1 MAAGTLDT
9 KGGVVAGNGIAGN
22 TYILSV
28 DDVSGTSTAAA
39 ITEATTGDANDN
51 VYTVVGVEGITDG
64 DHIALQG
71 TAAPSLTGCTL
82 VATFTQNP
90 A

>member
-1 MAAGTLDT
+1 MATVTNTNAAV
-9 KGGVVAGNGIAGN
+9 KAGNGLGGN

-51 VYTVVGVEGITDG
+51 VYTVAGVEGITDG

-90 A
+90 